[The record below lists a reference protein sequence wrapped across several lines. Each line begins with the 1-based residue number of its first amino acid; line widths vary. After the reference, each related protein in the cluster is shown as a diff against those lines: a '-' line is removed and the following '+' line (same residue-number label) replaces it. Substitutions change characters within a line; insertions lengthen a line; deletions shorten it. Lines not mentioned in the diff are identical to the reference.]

1 MRRNV
6 VIAVVSILIGFSI
19 SLLGVVIP
27 LATRRFVDMTT
38 EYETLPVWATLLAFV
53 LFLFGVMLLAAEL
66 ASGALTEMRSRR
78 RKHRENWSG
87 EPQPAKLQ
95 ALNVAM
101 RKSFYR

>member
-6 VIAVVSILIGFSI
+6 VVAVVSMLIGFTI

-27 LATRRFVDMTT
+27 LVTRRGAGLTT

-53 LFLFGVMLLAAEL
+53 LFLFGVMLFAAEL

-78 RKHRENWSG
+78 RKLRENRRG
-87 EPQPAKLQ
+87 ERQLAESQVLS
-95 ALNVAM
+95 VAE